1 MKKKALILVS
11 ILILASL
18 IGYYCYSSTHDKET
32 EQDKPEIVNE
42 KDKPWNISI
51 FLDLSDRLTRQ
62 LTPSQAERDM
72 TLIRHVTGKVKER
85 IVKQKIIGSKDR
97 IKVFF
102 YPSPNISEIT
112 LLSKNLELDIGNM
125 PLKEKRSSVIKFEDE
140 FSASLKQI
148 YNKTLAAKQW
158 VGSDIWGFFNK
169 QIDTYC
175 IKPTHRNILIILTD
189 GYIFHVNNK
198 QKVGD
203 AYSYILPQTL
213 SVPKSSLIVSRKG
226 LKNLEVM
233 FLEVNPYD
241 PKTEPKME
249 SVITD
254 WLHAMDV
261 QHSIV
266 AETDIPENTKLYID
280 NFLGE

>member
-51 FLDLSDRLTRQ
+51 FLDLSDRLIRQ

-112 LLSKNLELDIGNM
+112 LLSKNLELDMGNM

>member
-11 ILILASL
+11 ILTLASL

-112 LLSKNLELDIGNM
+112 LLSKNLELDMGNM

-175 IKPTHRNILIILTD
+175 IKPTHRNILIILTG

-198 QKVGD
+198 QKEGD
-203 AYSYILPQTL
+203 AYSYISPQTL

>member
-11 ILILASL
+11 ILTLASL

-51 FLDLSDRLTRQ
+51 FLDLSDRLIRQ

-112 LLSKNLELDIGNM
+112 LLSKNLELDMGNM

-175 IKPTHRNILIILTD
+175 IKPTHRNVLIILTD

-203 AYSYILPQTL
+203 AYSYISPQTL

>member
-11 ILILASL
+11 ILTLASL

-51 FLDLSDRLTRQ
+51 FLDLSDRLIRQ

-112 LLSKNLELDIGNM
+112 LLSKNLELDMGNM

>member
-11 ILILASL
+11 ILTLASL

-112 LLSKNLELDIGNM
+112 LLSKNLELDMGNM

-175 IKPTHRNILIILTD
+175 IKPTHRNVLIILTD

>member
-11 ILILASL
+11 ILTLASL

-72 TLIRHVTGKVKER
+72 TLIRHVTGKVKDR

-112 LLSKNLELDIGNM
+112 LLSKNLELDMGNM

>member
-11 ILILASL
+11 ILTLASL

-51 FLDLSDRLTRQ
+51 FLDLSDRLIRQ

-112 LLSKNLELDIGNM
+112 LLSKNLELDMGNM

-203 AYSYILPQTL
+203 AYSYISPQTL
-213 SVPKSSLIVSRKG
+213 SGPKSSLIVSRKG

-241 PKTEPKME
+241 PTTEPKME

>member
-11 ILILASL
+11 ILTLASL

-102 YPSPNISEIT
+102 YPSPDISEIT
-112 LLSKNLELDIGNM
+112 LLSKNLELDMGNM

-203 AYSYILPQTL
+203 AYSYIWPQTL

>member
-11 ILILASL
+11 ILTLASL
-18 IGYYCYSSTHDKET
+18 ISYYCYSSTHDKET

-72 TLIRHVTGKVKER
+72 TLIRHVTGKVKDR

-112 LLSKNLELDIGNM
+112 LLSKNLELDMGNM

>member
-11 ILILASL
+11 ILTLASL

-112 LLSKNLELDIGNM
+112 LLSKNLELDMGNM

-175 IKPTHRNILIILTD
+175 IKPTHRNVLIILTD

-203 AYSYILPQTL
+203 AYSYISPQTL

>member
-11 ILILASL
+11 ILTLASL

-112 LLSKNLELDIGNM
+112 LLSKNLELDMGNM

>member
-51 FLDLSDRLTRQ
+51 FLDLSDRLIRQ

-112 LLSKNLELDIGNM
+112 LLSKNLELDMGNM

-175 IKPTHRNILIILTD
+175 IKPTHRNVLIILTD